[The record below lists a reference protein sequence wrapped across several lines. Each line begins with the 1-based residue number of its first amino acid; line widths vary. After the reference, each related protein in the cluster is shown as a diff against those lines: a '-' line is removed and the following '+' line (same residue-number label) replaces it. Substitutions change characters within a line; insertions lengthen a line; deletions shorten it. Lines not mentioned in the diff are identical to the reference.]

1 MTADFSPNVC
11 VTLVEGVGVTFTF
24 SFLASY
30 CKGNI

>member
-1 MTADFSPNVC
+1 MTADFLPDVS
-11 VTLVEGVGVTFTF
+11 VTLVGGGVTFTF